1 VPQRKDPSS
10 ATDDSRSLLR
20 WLALAALAGVF
31 VAFLALDLERYFSLE
46 ALRHSR
52 DALIGL
58 RELHPLAMS
67 LGFMLAFCAV
77 AVFMLPVAAA
87 LTVLTGAV
95 FGLAWGSV
103 IVSFGAS
110 IGAAI
115 GFLLSRY
122 VLRDLVRQRFA
133 GQLAS
138 VDRGLQ
144 RDGLFYLAS
153 MRLVPVLPFSIIN
166 LVMGITAM
174 RLLPFYGVTQLA
186 SLPSTL
192 LYSNAGAQLMNLQS
206 LHDILSPALLASFL
220 ALALLPL
227 AVRSLLRWRHP
238 AK

>member
-1 VPQRKDPSS
+1 MPHSDPAQPQSNPRGPV
-10 ATDDSRSLLR
+10 LR
-20 WLALAALAGVF
+20 WIAPVLLLGGLLAF
-31 VAFLALDLERYFSLE
+31 FAFDLQRYFSLE
-46 ALRHSR
+46 ALRSSR
-52 DALIGL
+52 DTLIAL
-58 RELHPLAMS
+58 RDLHPVAMS

-87 LTVLTGAV
+87 LTVLSGAV
-95 FGLAWGSV
+95 FGLGWGSL

-110 IGAAI
+110 LGAAV

-122 VLRDLVRQRFA
+122 VLRELVRQRFA
-133 GQLAS
+133 AQLRS
-138 VDRGLQ
+138 IDQGLQ

-174 RLLPFYGVTQLA
+174 RLLPFYAVTQLA

-192 LYSNAGAQLMNLQS
+192 LYSNAGAQLMHLQS

-220 ALALLPL
+220 ALALMPL
-227 AVRSLLRWRHP
+227 ALSALLRRRT

>member
-1 VPQRKDPSS
+1 V
-10 ATDDSRSLLR
+10 LR
-20 WLALAALAGVF
+20 WIAPVLLLGGLLAF
-31 VAFLALDLERYFSLE
+31 FAFDLQRYFSLE
-46 ALRHSR
+46 ALRSSR
-52 DALIGL
+52 DTLIAL
-58 RELHPLAMS
+58 RDLHPVAMS

-87 LTVLTGAV
+87 LTVLSGAV
-95 FGLAWGSV
+95 FGLGWGSL

-110 IGAAI
+110 LGAAV

-122 VLRDLVRQRFA
+122 VLRELVRQRFA
-133 GQLAS
+133 AQLRS
-138 VDRGLQ
+138 IDQGLQ

-174 RLLPFYGVTQLA
+174 RLLPFYAVTQLA

-192 LYSNAGAQLMNLQS
+192 LYSNAGAQLMHLQS

-220 ALALLPL
+220 ALALMPL
-227 AVRSLLRWRHP
+227 ALSALLRRRT